1 MNILVVDDHDE
12 FREEVIGILARNG
25 HAATGAA
32 RAADAVA
39 LAETGE
45 FDSILIDFSMPE
57 HSGLWFLEH
66 VRLPAHTR
74 VFLATAHVS
83 EQLVHRV
90 RQAGAAGCL
99 IKPFTESQLLSR
111 LAAGAAN
118 LGGTAPP

>member
-12 FREEVIGILARNG
+12 FREEVIGMLARNG
-25 HAATGAA
+25 HAVSGAA

-39 LAETGE
+39 LAESGA

-66 VRLPAHTR
+66 ARLPAHTR

-90 RQAGAAGCL
+90 RQAGATGCL

-111 LAAGAAN
+111 LAAEAAN
-118 LGGTAPP
+118 PGDATTP